1 MTQGRQ
7 LRLEWAEEQGRTFLR
22 VRGWTEIELRELGG
36 LTVGDLGQ
44 RLALLPSE
52 VLETVGDFR
61 LIPPVA
67 GGFTFECDSIYF
79 VPRFPFV
86 NVMSYSLLVDSGGGV
101 ESPEVWTIQRS
112 SPASAPATGVV
123 AIYPT
128 APELPV
134 NLLRIYVHF
143 SGPMSEG
150 WAARTVRLHR
160 EDTGEV
166 LEGAFL
172 PPDPELWDPARRRL
186 TMLLDPGRIKRGLI
200 PNQEVGYPL
209 IEGVPVRLVIGPE
222 FRDASG
228 QPLTVSA
235 ERSYRIGPAI
245 RARINPGCWQLTVP
259 EADSADPL
267 IVKFDRSLDY
277 ALLQHSLLVCDSNGL
292 PLQGQ
297 EEVGPA
303 EESWR
308 FMPAFPWIEGS
319 YQLVIGPRLEDVAG
333 NSPGRV
339 FDRDITQA
347 EDGQL
352 SSVQVEDG
360 RGVSTHQL
368 GLDFRTKAL

>member
-1 MTQGRQ
+1 M
-7 LRLEWAEEQGRTFLR
+7 
-22 VRGWTEIELRELGG
+22 
-36 LTVGDLGQ
+36 
-44 RLALLPSE
+44 LA
-52 VLETVGDFR
+52 
-61 LIPPVA
+61 
-67 GGFTFECDSIYF
+67 
-79 VPRFPFV
+79 
-86 NVMSYSLLVDSGGGV
+86 VD
-101 ESPEVWTIQRS
+101 R
-112 SPASAPATGVV
+112 
-123 AIYPT
+123 
-128 APELPV
+128 
-134 NLLRIYVHF
+134 
-143 SGPMSEG
+143 
-150 WAARTVRLHR
+150 
-160 EDTGEV
+160 
-166 LEGAFL
+166 
-172 PPDPELWDPARRRL
+172 
-186 TMLLDPGRIKRGLI
+186 
-200 PNQEVGYPL
+200 
-209 IEGVPVRLVIGPE
+209 
-222 FRDASG
+222 
-228 QPLTVSA
+228 
-235 ERSYRIGPAI
+235 
-245 RARINPGCWQLTVP
+245 P

-267 IVKFDRSLDY
+267 IVKFGRSLDY

>member
-1 MTQGRQ
+1 M
-7 LRLEWAEEQGRTFLR
+7 
-22 VRGWTEIELRELGG
+22 
-36 LTVGDLGQ
+36 
-44 RLALLPSE
+44 
-52 VLETVGDFR
+52 
-61 LIPPVA
+61 
-67 GGFTFECDSIYF
+67 
-79 VPRFPFV
+79 
-86 NVMSYSLLVDSGGGV
+86 NYSLLVDSGGGV

-134 NLLRIYVHF
+134 NLLGIYVHF

-166 LEGAFL
+166 IGGGFPPPGSGTVGPGAAAAHNVAG
-172 PPDPELWDPARRRL
+172 PGPHQARAHPQPGSRL
-186 TMLLDPGRIKRGLI
+186 
-200 PNQEVGYPL
+200 PL

>member
-7 LRLEWAEEQGRTFLR
+7 LCLEWAEDQGRSCLR
-22 VRGWTEIELRELGG
+22 VLGWTETELRELRG
-36 LTVGDLGQ
+36 LAAGELGR
-44 RLALLPSE
+44 RLVLLPSE
-52 VLETVGDFR
+52 VLEAVGNFRAVPPFAGDFILGR
-61 LIPPVA
+61 
-67 GGFTFECDSIYF
+67 DSVSFI
-79 VPRFPFV
+79 PRFPFV
-86 NVMSYSLLVDSGGGV
+86 DGMGYSLLIDSGGGV
-101 ESPEVWTIQRS
+101 ESLEVWAIHRPS
-112 SPASAPATGVV
+112 AASVPAAEVV

-128 APELPV
+128 AAELPV
-134 NLLRIYVHF
+134 NLLRIYITF
-143 SGPMSEG
+143 SNPMSEG
-150 WAARTVRLHR
+150 WALRAVRLHR

-172 PPDPELWDPARRRL
+172 PPDPELWDPSRRRL

-209 IEGVPVRLVIGPE
+209 IEGVPVTIEVNAE
-222 FRDASG
+222 FRDAG
-228 QPLTVSA
+228 GRPLKA
-235 ERSYRIGPAI
+235 GAGRSYRIGPAI
-245 RARINPGCWQLTVP
+245 RARINPGCWQLTIP

-267 IVKFDRSLDY
+267 IVKFDRPLDY
-277 ALLQHSLLVCDSNGL
+277 ALLQHSLRVCDSNGL
-292 PLQGQ
+292 LLQGQ

-308 FMPAFPWIEGS
+308 FMPVFPWSEGS

-339 FDRDITQA
+339 FDRDVTQA

-368 GLDFRTKAL
+368 CLVVGRKAL

>member
-36 LTVGDLGQ
+36 LTVGDLGH

-86 NVMSYSLLVDSGGGV
+86 NGMSYSLLVDSGGGV

-235 ERSYRIGPAI
+235 ERGYRIGPAI

-259 EADSADPL
+259 KPT
-267 IVKFDRSLDY
+267 R
-277 ALLQHSLLVCDSNGL
+277 
-292 PLQGQ
+292 PT
-297 EEVGPA
+297 
-303 EESWR
+303 R
-308 FMPAFPWIEGS
+308 
-319 YQLVIGPRLEDVAG
+319 
-333 NSPGRV
+333 
-339 FDRDITQA
+339 
-347 EDGQL
+347 
-352 SSVQVEDG
+352 
-360 RGVSTHQL
+360 
-368 GLDFRTKAL
+368 